1 MNSINL
7 IGNIGRDPVVKAT
20 QQGTTVLTF
29 SLAVS
34 NRDKTDWFNCAL
46 FGKRADG
53 LAPHLKKGN
62 KVGITGAIHF
72 RQYEKDGHNFTTH
85 DVQVNDIDLLGGR
98 NEKAPAKVAEVPV
111 EKDYGFIP
119 F

>member
-29 SLAVS
+29 SLRLAIEIKLIGSIV
-34 NRDKTDWFNCAL
+34 RYLEKGPMAL
-46 FGKRADG
+46 PRIF
-53 LAPHLKKGN
+53 KKGD
-62 KVGITGAIHF
+62 KIGITGAIHF

-98 NEKAPAKVAEVPV
+98 NEKAPAKVAEVPA